1 MAQSA
6 ARISKLLVVDADIP
20 LSKAIGAALGDQVEE
35 IRLCS
40 DARSAIVLLGH
51 FSPDVLLLD
60 LSLPDGDAF
69 DVLDF
74 VQARSPTPLVIV
86 ISGTASPDASFQ
98 LARRGVYDFLTK
110 PFDMKE
116 LWAAIEAA
124 GAHPVDLT
132 PHVRLMVGQRPI
144 HEVESE
150 VRKTMVDE
158 ALARSRGNRRAA
170 AKILRISR
178 QLLQHIIR
186 RGR

>member
-1 MAQSA
+1 MAESA
-6 ARISKLLVVDADIP
+6 ARISKLLVVDDDVSLAR
-20 LSKAIGAALGDQVEE
+20 AIGAALGDQVGE
-35 IRLCS
+35 IRACA
-40 DARSAIVLLGH
+40 DTCSAIALLGR
-51 FSPDVLLLD
+51 FSPDLILLD

-74 VQARSPTPLVIV
+74 VQARPPTPLVIV

-124 GAHPVDLT
+124 GTHPVDLT
-132 PHVRLMVGQRPI
+132 PHVKNMVGQRPI

-150 VRKTMVDE
+150 VRRTMVNE